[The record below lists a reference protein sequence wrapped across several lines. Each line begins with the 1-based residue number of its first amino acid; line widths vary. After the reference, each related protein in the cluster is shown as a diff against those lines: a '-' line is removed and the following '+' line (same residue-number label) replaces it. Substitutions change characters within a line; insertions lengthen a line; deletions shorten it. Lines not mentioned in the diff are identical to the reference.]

1 LEVVAMRFFANY
13 SLRHNIECHYNQYIG
28 CNNILYNGTYEV
40 VVCALADDWATPILS
55 RSMSPFFGPEYL
67 DDDVGHGLLISF
79 IKPKL
84 KIWVGTT
91 HRSVLV
97 VDSYIDIA

>member
-1 LEVVAMRFFANY
+1 
-13 SLRHNIECHYNQYIG
+13 
-28 CNNILYNGTYEV
+28 
-40 VVCALADDWATPILS
+40 
-55 RSMSPFFGPEYL
+55 MSSFCGPEYL